1 MPKSRKFRKNSIDFK
16 YGFEPGLIEQALI
29 KAKRDLPYTEL
40 AKVLPKPKTMLYY
53 YQKNHGKHREPS
65 IVIFNQKI
73 QGRSKKMGGVK
84 RSTLSKHKKTMKR
97 RVKKTRR
104 NRSNKY
110 KKGMMGGD
118 DTDPSTPR
126 GPDNNVQILQQKLVK
141 APNTNPVAVQ
151 GVATN
156 LAPVFAQEPTRA
168 QTGARDLS
176 DQY

>member
-53 YQKNHGKHREPS
+53 YQKNHGKYREPS

-73 QGRSKKMGGVK
+73 QGRSKKMGGMT

-110 KKGMMGGD
+110 KKGMMGGVN
-118 DTDPSTPR
+118 TPPTTPR
-126 GPDNNVQILQQKLVK
+126 QGYNEVPIPPPQTPPGQQPVGPSNISPTDKNKKEDESNNSIQ
-141 APNTNPVAVQ
+141 P
-151 GVATN
+151 TN
-156 LAPVFAQEPTRA
+156 LF
-168 QTGARDLS
+168 L
-176 DQY
+176 